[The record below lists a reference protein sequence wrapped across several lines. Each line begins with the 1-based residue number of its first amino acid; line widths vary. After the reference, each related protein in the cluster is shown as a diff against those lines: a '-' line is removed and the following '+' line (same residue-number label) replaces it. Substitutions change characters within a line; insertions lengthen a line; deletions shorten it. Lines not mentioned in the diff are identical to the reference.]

1 MYGIEKQTDR
11 RWTCPQRTLD
21 RLYSQ
26 CAPALL
32 DIRSLPCTI
41 SDNLIG
47 KWEALHASLYT
58 SIRRNTPSIT
68 EVQIREL
75 GGHSP
80 NHFYGRLLGE
90 SLQGNTHVSR
100 LQLPVSTDCLAPK
113 FSPPHRDHVA
123 PLLSYIRTGPALRDV
138 HLEGRGSMKYM
149 EYFIDA
155 VADSPH
161 VVNFKIEYKLK
172 YPAKSMKRLL
182 TKTKSLK
189 HLDISVI
196 KSKGILS
203 NALKLNQTIEVL
215 KLGFWNDVPE
225 TEEVELVSGLPDLQS
240 LQKLALTLSSSSSK
254 AAIVEALSTVLP
266 SFVSLT
272 DVSLSHDFRAEEMDL
287 FCEGLHANQSI
298 VKLSLSGGFVPLAAA
313 AFAAYMQT
321 RNGVDTNTI
330 TSLRLYLSPFFG
342 MSENLESCDANLLI
356 ADLLK
361 GPCGSGLRKFELHA
375 FRGALGIWDV
385 MARNKTLV
393 TLKIDIK
400 NSARCFQCIP
410 ELPHLQELELV
421 DYHMTK
427 ACKALCNAV
436 KKNASLYDVS
446 VKKSSEST
454 ISFEGWDPKAVRQV
468 KAWGERNRHL
478 PQLLASPHD
487 ARSNSDLRMASSDRS
502 HGDARK
508 ISTVPLIPMLL
519 WVAKQ
524 TPRMTLHRL
533 FQGLLAL
540 SYSVGPRVQAPLR
553 TAPSSL

>member
-1 MYGIEKQTDR
+1 M
-11 RWTCPQRTLD
+11 
-21 RLYSQ
+21 
-26 CAPALL
+26 
-32 DIRSLPCTI
+32 

-47 KWEALHASLYT
+47 KWEALHASLYA

-75 GGHSP
+75 GRRSP
-80 NHFYGRLLGE
+80 NHVYGRLLGE
-90 SLQGNTHVSR
+90 ALQGNTHVSR
-100 LQLPVSTDCLAPK
+100 LQLPVSTDCIAPDK
-113 FSPPHRDHVA
+113 FSPPHHDHVA

-149 EYFIDA
+149 EYYIDA

-189 HLDISVI
+189 RLDISVI

-225 TEEVELVSGLPDLQS
+225 TEEVELVRGLPHLQS
-240 LQKLALTLSSSSSK
+240 LQKLDLTLSSSSSE
-254 AAIVEALSTVLP
+254 AAITEALFTVLP

-272 DVSLSHDFRAEEMDL
+272 DLSLSHDFRAEEMDL

-298 VKLSLSGGFVPLAAA
+298 VKLSLSGGFVPLAAS

-321 RNGVDTNTI
+321 RNGVDTNAI
-330 TSLRLYLSPFFG
+330 TSLRLYLSAFFG
-342 MSENLESCDANLLI
+342 MLENLESCDANLLI

-361 GPCGSGLRKFELHA
+361 GPRGSGLRKFELHA
-375 FRGALGIWDV
+375 FCGALGIWDV

-393 TLKIDIK
+393 TLKVHMNSK

-410 ELPHLQELELV
+410 ELTHLQEVELV
-421 DYHMTK
+421 DYPMTK
-427 ACKALCNAV
+427 ECKALCNAV
-436 KKNASLYDVS
+436 KKNASLYDAS
-446 VKKSSEST
+446 VTKSSELT

-478 PQLLASPHD
+478 SQLLVSPHD
-487 ARSNSDLRMASSDRS
+487 ARSNSDLRKASSDSS
-502 HGDARK
+502 HGDAHE
-508 ISTVPLIPMLL
+508 ISTVPLIPTLL

-524 TPRMTLHRL
+524 TPRMALHRQ

-540 SYSVGPRVQAPLR
+540 SDSVGPRVQAPLR